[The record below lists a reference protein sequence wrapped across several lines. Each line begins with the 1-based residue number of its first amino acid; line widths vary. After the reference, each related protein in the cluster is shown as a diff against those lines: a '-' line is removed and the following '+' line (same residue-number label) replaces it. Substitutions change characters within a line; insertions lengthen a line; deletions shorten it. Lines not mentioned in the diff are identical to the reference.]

1 VSARFS
7 RSIVDVVVTNK
18 QRAKIQKIFIL
29 KSMKAFSSNNFAK
42 LRLKITGDS
51 FYTAIVTV
59 IVNEKI
65 ET

>member
-1 VSARFS
+1 
-7 RSIVDVVVTNK
+7 
-18 QRAKIQKIFIL
+18 
-29 KSMKAFSSNNFAK
+29 MKAFSSNNFAK